1 MGHVCKGPI
10 RCQDG
15 RARLLIYGVMMVWCG
30 PVESKATLALFAGS
44 VVLASWAC
52 DPKPESPPPGPP
64 DTGVAPKKKGQL
76 PEVTF
81 GDGPIAR
88 VNGVEIPRKAFD
100 TYYNR
105 FRVSMH
111 KHEILYPVGGAEAVM
126 SRVTKRLVAEEVIR
140 QEAKK
145 AGLTPPEDLVKAYLD
160 EVQARLKRDADYA
173 EYHRIL
179 GTTDEVW
186 RAEAEVDALRTVLVE
201 KIVKEANTVPKE
213 LLKATYEARV
223 KQFSHP
229 PQAKVGRIRF
239 DITASM
245 SGDHVKHL
253 RQRADEVRAAIKK
266 GAKFEDAAT
275 NFSMGASSEKGGAL
289 GWIAASSLDPKIAE
303 VLWKTKPGQVT
314 DVLEDDR
321 GFYIFKVYAFRD
333 AGVTPLEEV
342 EPELT
347 AELRQNRQAEL
358 IAKAMSDWR
367 DGAKIEIL
375 VPELQT
381 AMTWTSTV
389 MPEIPEAEPGAVA
402 PKSH

>member
-1 MGHVCKGPI
+1 M
-10 RCQDG
+10 
-15 RARLLIYGVMMVWCG
+15 
-30 PVESKATLALFAGS
+30 ATRVSLCSLALSALFGLGACETSPANAPAPDAG
-44 VVLASWAC
+44 
-52 DPKPESPPPGPP
+52 
-64 DTGVAPKKKGQL
+64 APAKKKGEL
-76 PEVTF
+76 PEANF
-81 GDGPIAR
+81 PDGPIAK

-111 KHEILYPVGGAEAVM
+111 KQPVLYPVGGAEAVM
-126 SRVTKRLVAEEVIR
+126 ARVTKRLVAEEVIR

-145 AGLTPPEDLVKAYLD
+145 AGITPPEDLVKAQLD
-160 EVQARLKRDADYA
+160 EIQARLKRDADYA

-179 GTTDEVW
+179 GTTEEVF

-201 KIVKEANTVPKE
+201 KIVKEANEVPKE
-213 LLKATYEARV
+213 LLQATYEAR
-223 KQFSHP
+223 KKSLEHP

-239 DITASM
+239 DITSGM
-245 SGDHVKHL
+245 SGDHLKLL
-253 RQRADEVRAAIKK
+253 RTRAQEVRASIKK
-266 GAKFEDAAT
+266 GAKFEDAAA
-275 NFSMGASSEKGGAL
+275 NFSMGTSSDKGGML
-289 GWIAASSLDPKIAE
+289 GWIAASAVDPKISE
-303 VLWKTKPGQVT
+303 VIWKTKPGQVT

-342 EPELT
+342 SPELT

-358 IAKAMSDWR
+358 ITRAMSDWR
-367 DGAKIEIL
+367 EGAKVEIL

-389 MPEIPEAEPGAVA
+389 MPEIPEPAGGAVA